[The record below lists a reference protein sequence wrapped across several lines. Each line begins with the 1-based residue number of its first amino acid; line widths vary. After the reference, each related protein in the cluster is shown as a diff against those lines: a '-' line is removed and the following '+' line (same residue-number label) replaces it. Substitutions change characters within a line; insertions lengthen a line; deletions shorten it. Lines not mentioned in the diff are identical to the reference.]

1 MHLKYNECVA
11 VKDMPHKDLLKEEIN
26 DLAFAS
32 CCSQAVKNPW
42 CLSTNHQ
49 LRDKLQL
56 VIRPLLGAAMVRVL
70 QANLPLQTQLLF
82 TKTMCSV
89 SVGRKPHPVLPSG
102 CHSLPKIKQEK
113 ALWGLLAPSAVRDN
127 DGIQLNAM

>member
-56 VIRPLLGAAMVRVL
+56 VIRPLLGAATVRVL
-70 QANLPLQTQLLF
+70 QANLPLQT
-82 TKTMCSV
+82 
-89 SVGRKPHPVLPSG
+89 R
-102 CHSLPKIKQEK
+102 SLQRLSAQSRWGGSHTQPFPGGATPFPK
-113 ALWGLLAPSAVRDN
+113 
-127 DGIQLNAM
+127 